1 MVLLYVT
8 IMYTLLCG
16 FVSMGVDFG
25 RVQVAKTELERAV
38 FAASRAGAAGIVDG
52 TASAK
57 AIQFAAANLVDGTPL
72 VLQNADVVVGTW
84 TTGTGFSAGGPSPN
98 AVQVSAY
105 RIAARGTAIPL
116 LFAKIIGINMC
127 DIRLAGVVATAT
139 SSAPVGFTGLNAF
152 PVHKNFFAASYNS
165 TLTTSPSQASYNS
178 NGVLRSNGVLGQGAY
193 AGCWLYGDATV
204 GSGGSVAGGITVT
217 GTITTLPGSITAPA
231 VIMRVVTNPGGV
243 SQTPNLANN
252 TTVNWPGGIYY
263 FTSLT
268 VADSCT
274 INFTGPAT
282 VYLNGIASLHDNNI
296 LRAYNGIPANLVIY
310 HAAGNRFIANDTDT
324 LVAVYNGPGS
334 DLTFHSHALIK
345 GAMVAKTITLSEN
358 NDLYYDEAL
367 RTSAQVIGT
376 MH

>member
-8 IMYTLLCG
+8 IMCTMLCG
-16 FVSMGVDFG
+16 FVSLGVDFG

-84 TTGTGFSAGGPSPN
+84 TPGTGFSAGGPSPN
-98 AVQVSAY
+98 AVQVNAY
-105 RIAARGTAIPL
+105 RTATRGTAIPL
-116 LFAKIIGINMC
+116 LFAKVIGINTC
-127 DIRLAGVVATAT
+127 DIKLTGVVATAT
-139 SSAPVGFTGLNAF
+139 SNTPVGFTGLNAF
-152 PVHKNFFAASYNS
+152 PVNQNLFAASYNS
-165 TLTTSPSQASYNS
+165 AITTSPSHASYNS
-178 NGVLRSNGVLGQGAY
+178 NGVLRSNGVLGQGAIT
-193 AGCWLYGDATV
+193 GCWLHGDATV
-204 GSGGSVAGGITVT
+204 GSGGSMAGGINVT
-217 GTITTLPGSITAPA
+217 GTVTTLAGSITAPA
-231 VIMRVVTNPGGV
+231 VIMQVVANPGGV
-243 SQTPNLANN
+243 SQTPNLSNN
-252 TTVNWPGGIYY
+252 TTVNWSGGIYY

-268 VADSCT
+268 VADACT

-282 VYLNGIASLHDNNI
+282 VYLNGSASLHNNNI
-296 LRAYNGIPANLVIY
+296 LRAYNGIPANLMIY
-310 HAAGNRFIANDTDT
+310 HAAGNTFIANDTDT

-334 DLTFHSHALIK
+334 DLTFHNGARIE
-345 GAMVAKTITLSEN
+345 GAMVAKTITLNDN

-367 RTSAQVIGT
+367 RTNAQVIGT